1 MLSKDQFCCHQ
12 TDQYQIQVYGSAPYY
27 HYLLLIEVNEPYAK
41 DALLGS
47 TLPEEVKTHLQ
58 KQADFLGD
66 TKVLLIKNKQS
77 RAGNIRCFF
86 VDNTPRIP
94 IVYAHTVTTYKALL
108 FDWFS
113 LTQNTTPHTEPLYL
127 VCTNGKRD
135 KCCAKFGL
143 PIYEN
148 LASQVPPNQ
157 VWECSHFGGHRL
169 APTLITLPNN
179 LCYGNLNLPDLPDL
193 IKTTEKQQ
201 VWLPKLR
208 GRCAYNT
215 AQQAADYFL
224 RQQLQITE
232 FADLQLLPHKS
243 DAVNKHLYQTTFL
256 HLPTQQTF
264 VVQQQIVKS
273 DYAVYGSCNKPEKK
287 HIELHHLLTIAKIL
301 QN

>member
-1 MLSKDQFCCHQ
+1 MFFCGQ
-12 TDQYQIQVYGSAPYY
+12 RRSYTYSIYV
-27 HYLLLIEVNEPYAK
+27 
-41 DALLGS
+41 
-47 TLPEEVKTHLQ
+47 
-58 KQADFLGD
+58 
-66 TKVLLIKNKQS
+66 
-77 RAGNIRCFF
+77 
-86 VDNTPRIP
+86 
-94 IVYAHTVTTYKALL
+94 HTVTSYQELL

-113 LTQNTTPHTEPLYL
+113 LTQSTTPHTEPLYL

-179 LCYGNLNLPDLPDL
+179 LCYGNLSLPDLPHL
-193 IKTTEKQQ
+193 INATEQQQ

-264 VVQQQIVKS
+264 VVQQQVVKS

-287 HIELHHLLTIAKIL
+287 HIDVHHLLNITKIS
-301 QN
+301 